1 MRQSCCTLSAKE
13 VAVLMEG
20 EAQPLA
26 SPASMLA
33 GLLATP
39 MEPTQPQST
48 FSPQQT
54 PRQGPGIP
62 TQSTPPITP
71 QSFGTVRKITSM
83 EDLVAAMQ
91 TTYGLLVIQF
101 GASWC
106 GPCKQLMPFVEQMA
120 QSNPQVQFVT
130 IDTDEFEELT
140 SNFKIVTLPT
150 FVFFVRGKQMDVLKG
165 STANNFLQLNVLK
178 THIHTLSLS
187 LSCALSSIVNPFS
200 MIGAD
205 RNALQMFVSQFSQG
219 QGTSVAVNNTGA
231 TTNNNGS
238 LSNAGGHL
246 MNNHVGGG
254 MNNGQIGNNARMGMA
269 AEEDD
274 GEEAVVYQIVY
285 GKPGAMGIGL
295 RPHSVEYSIGG
306 QRKKAHVPLVDDGP
320 PGSPIKP
327 GDILVSI
334 NGKILIADG
343 EDSAGGNTYIDLI
356 KSMIAEEKP
365 PRVLRF
371 FRSSIIN
378 PNQVKSI
385 SVDSPPSW
393 LHERAAA
400 VFLEG

>member
-1 MRQSCCTLSAKE
+1 
-13 VAVLMEG
+13 
-20 EAQPLA
+20 
-26 SPASMLA
+26 
-33 GLLATP
+33 
-39 MEPTQPQST
+39 
-48 FSPQQT
+48 
-54 PRQGPGIP
+54 
-62 TQSTPPITP
+62 
-71 QSFGTVRKITSM
+71 
-83 EDLVAAMQ
+83 
-91 TTYGLLVIQF
+91 
-101 GASWC
+101 
-106 GPCKQLMPFVEQMA
+106 
-120 QSNPQVQFVT
+120 
-130 IDTDEFEELT
+130 
-140 SNFKIVTLPT
+140 
-150 FVFFVRGKQMDVLKG
+150 
-165 STANNFLQLNVLK
+165 
-178 THIHTLSLS
+178 
-187 LSCALSSIVNPFS
+187 
-200 MIGAD
+200 
-205 RNALQMFVSQFSQG
+205 MFVSQFSQG
-219 QGTSVAVNNTGA
+219 GQGTPAVAINNTGA

-254 MNNGQIGNNARMGMA
+254 MNNGQIGNNGPMGMA
-269 AEEDD
+269 SEEDD

-285 GKPGAMGIGL
+285 GKPGPMGIGL
-295 RPHSVEYSIGG
+295 RPHSVEYSIDG